1 MRKWCNIL
9 GEIME
14 KIKNSKTVRD
24 RRHLTTLQIFAN
36 LLYVKSNN
44 CFKIVLQLWNKH
56 CTIARKTNYH
66 VFTMQSDRSTNYTFK
81 IRFEFTAQS

>member
-9 GEIME
+9 GETME

-24 RRHLTTLQIFAN
+24 RRRRTAIQIAAN

-44 CFKIVLQLWNKH
+44 CFKI
-56 CTIARKTNYH
+56 A
-66 VFTMQSDRSTNYTFK
+66 S
-81 IRFEFTAQS
+81 RF